1 MPLPDRPEGKRF
13 AGANAARWAGR
24 LTAARWWTRISVTRC
39 GAKGVVGLADES
51 GRPQAKDGG
60 VFAGIA
66 MLIREVCSL
75 ITAAGGVVVVIIGVG
90 AVATIASASLGT
102 VPDGEKA
109 TVAAA
114 AFSVLGTIVG
124 AYFGLRV
131 GSQGKE
137 EAEQGRRLATAKVER
152 LAAELPPEA
161 ANRALRE
168 AESAGDE
175 GASAKRK
182 GV

>member
-1 MPLPDRPEGKRF
+1 VVS
-13 AGANAARWAGR
+13 
-24 LTAARWWTRISVTRC
+24 LT
-39 GAKGVVGLADES
+39 DES
-51 GRPQAKDGG
+51 GKPEAKDGG

-66 MLIREVCSL
+66 TLIREVCSL

-124 AYFGLRV
+124 AYFGLHV

-152 LAAELPPEA
+152 LAAELSPDA
-161 ANRALRE
+161 ANRALSE
-168 AESAGDE
+168 AESAQEE
-175 GASAKRK
+175 GSAKK